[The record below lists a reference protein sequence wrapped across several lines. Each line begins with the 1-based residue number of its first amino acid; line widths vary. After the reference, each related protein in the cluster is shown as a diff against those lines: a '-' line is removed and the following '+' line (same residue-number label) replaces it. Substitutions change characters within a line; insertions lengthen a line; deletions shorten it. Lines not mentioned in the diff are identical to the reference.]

1 MGNTPYRYRK
11 PAKYIANEPTT
22 CRRHVE
28 KYHKPAYDDWREANN
43 YVSKLPKVVAAR
55 KEADEAAKA
64 RLEPHLRE
72 QAKKARVVPYS
83 HELFRDAAIQWLI
96 AQDMATNGVKVPTR
110 KAARYNLQKRLMSP
124 KAGLISMTC
133 DAWQAS
139 NVDADLVVT
148 GRWNEKKSEGV
159 WEQQQVFKIVKRLG
173 FGHKVGW
180 VTCDNASCLN
190 NATWICMAHTINL
203 SSQPLISTYSKTAHF
218 DPDED
223 AIEDIIPA
231 VVDE

>member
-1 MGNTPYRYRK
+1 MKLQRLASNPIFASK
-11 PAKYIANEPTT
+11 Q
-22 CRRHVE
+22 RRHGLFLTPTNSFE
-28 KYHKPAYDDWREANN
+28 MSPSNGL
-43 YVSKLPKVVAAR
+43 LPRTMPMQALEHPKF
-55 KEADEAAKA
+55 KEMI
-64 RLEPHLRE
+64 
-72 QAKKARVVPYS
+72 V
-83 HELFRDAAIQWLI
+83 I
-96 AQDMATNGVKVPTR
+96 ASRATNGVKVPTR
-110 KAARYNLQKRLMSP
+110 KAARRHIMRLFQRNLDNLQKRLMSP

-231 VVDE
+231 FVDE